1 MFIITQNIM
10 ISFRITIII
19 FLIIFLI
26 AVDGLSLIIPITIL
40 GSFAIVFMEIF
51 TNLTFYIGDTI
62 FN

>member
-1 MFIITQNIM
+1 M